1 MGVAWVCVC
10 WEWVGEA
17 AGFHVVLKVVT
28 CGGRSLM
35 AALALLLPPGQGD
48 PDGSGL
54 AVLCHHSDRK
64 SLGRAAEAPGHRA
77 GAGEQSSCHVLR

>member
-1 MGVAWVCVC
+1 MGVAWVGVC

-17 AGFHVVLKVVT
+17 AGVHVVLEVVT
-28 CGGRSLM
+28 CGGGSLM

-54 AVLCHHSDRK
+54 AVLCQHSDRK
-64 SLGRAAEAPGHRA
+64 SLRRAAEAPGHRA
-77 GAGEQSSCHVLR
+77 GAGEQPSRHVL